1 VAAIAYPISLEKYII
16 QNYFVTIYAKL
27 NRTLKQYVSIEINFE
42 GIIDFSSYNSDNKLR
57 QWKLKRTEQIA
68 ASQKL
73 IFKTVYLNKL
83 EWFMHK
89 PQLKRTGPKRPVYPQ
104 NFQNNR

>member
-42 GIIDFSSYNSDNKLR
+42 GIIDFSSYNSDNKL
-57 QWKLKRTEQIA
+57 
-68 ASQKL
+68 
-73 IFKTVYLNKL
+73 
-83 EWFMHK
+83 
-89 PQLKRTGPKRPVYPQ
+89 
-104 NFQNNR
+104 